1 VTIYFC
7 DSSALIKRYVVE
19 TGSAWVEL
27 ITAPNSADKIFAAQI
42 TRTEVVSGIARLNRE
57 GKLSA
62 SSTTNARLS
71 IDYHMTLEYSVVEL
85 SEPVLLLAED
95 LLLAHPLRAYDAV
108 QLASALDLRARLVV
122 AGQAAPVFVS
132 ADRRLLA
139 AAEAEGLL
147 TDDPNRYS

>member
-1 VTIYFC
+1 VTAYFC

-27 ITAPNSADKIFAAQI
+27 ITAPSSGDRIFVAQI
-42 TRTEVVSGIARLNRE
+42 TRTEIVSGIARLNRE
-57 GKLSA
+57 GRLSV

-85 SEPVLLLAED
+85 SEPVILLAED
-95 LLLAHPLRAYDAV
+95 LLLAHPLRAYDAM
-108 QLASALDLRARLVV
+108 QLASALDLRARLS
-122 AGQAAPVFVS
+122 ATSLAAPIFVS

-147 TDDPNRYS
+147 TDDPNQHT